1 MMKKNLSQDEVK
13 FIWSQACNELKQELS
28 DASFTTWILTNP
40 LVEMYVD
47 QDNKTHGIISA
58 LTAFHA
64 TNIRKKL
71 LAQLKKAI
79 EKALDKPIELIV
91 KVNHQV
97 KQEQKIALVEQS
109 ILNEEKKYEEIK
121 SNGST
126 QESTM
131 VSISSP
137 IITTNNEDVSQFNK
151 NIQNKRVKKYQSTQI
166 NDHNPNQTDGAIF
179 SSPLS
184 NISNDASNRKLPDPQ
199 SFSAVHHKQGGDK
212 TASKT
217 TSGQLFSQSTIQA
230 SLSDR
235 AIESSKRIGLRLTST
250 FETFAVSTSNEMA
263 YAAALAVSKKPGM
276 AYNPLF
282 FYGGVG
288 VGKTHL
294 MHAIAHN
301 ILKKNPSTKVIY
313 CTGEQFTND
322 IITAIQTKKTISF
335 KNKYRKT
342 QVLLIDDIQFLAGKT
357 AVQEEFF
364 HTFNALIQNFSQI
377 ILTSDRPPFE
387 ISLLENRL
395 RSRFEAG
402 LIIDIGQ
409 PSIELRT
416 AIVLIKAR
424 ERNITIPIDLA
435 QTIAERLNS
444 ARRIEGVLVK
454 IQSEVELKNKQLSA
468 ILIEEVLGPQKIAP
482 PPSMRVKPNLL
493 IKRVSEFYDL
503 KPILLKGKSRKRNI
517 VSARHTA
524 MYLLKRE
531 CNMSF
536 AEVGKCFSFRDHT
549 SVMHAVK
556 KVEKKLQ
563 NTSSFQRELNSLK
576 LTILGN
582 N

>member
-1 MMKKNLSQDEVK
+1 
-13 FIWSQACNELKQELS
+13 
-28 DASFTTWILTNP
+28 
-40 LVEMYVD
+40 
-47 QDNKTHGIISA
+47 
-58 LTAFHA
+58 
-64 TNIRKKL
+64 
-71 LAQLKKAI
+71 
-79 EKALDKPIELIV
+79 
-91 KVNHQV
+91 
-97 KQEQKIALVEQS
+97 
-109 ILNEEKKYEEIK
+109 
-121 SNGST
+121 
-126 QESTM
+126 
-131 VSISSP
+131 
-137 IITTNNEDVSQFNK
+137 
-151 NIQNKRVKKYQSTQI
+151 
-166 NDHNPNQTDGAIF
+166 
-179 SSPLS
+179 
-184 NISNDASNRKLPDPQ
+184 
-199 SFSAVHHKQGGDK
+199 
-212 TASKT
+212 
-217 TSGQLFSQSTIQA
+217 
-230 SLSDR
+230 
-235 AIESSKRIGLRLTST
+235 
-250 FETFAVSTSNEMA
+250 MA

-294 MHAIAHN
+294 MHGIAHN
-301 ILKKNPSTKVIY
+301 ILKKNPSTKIIY

-424 ERNITIPIDLA
+424 EKNITIPIDLA

-444 ARRIEGVLVK
+444 ARRIQGVLVK

-468 ILIEEVLGPQKIAP
+468 SLIEEVLGPQKISP
-482 PPSMRVKPNLL
+482 PPSMRVKPSHL

-503 KPILLKGKSRKRNI
+503 KPILLKGMSRKRNI
-517 VSARHTA
+517 VAARHTA

-536 AEVGKCFSFRDHT
+536 AEVGKLFSFRDHT

-556 KVEKKLQ
+556 RTEQKLK
-563 NTSSFQRELNSLK
+563 TTSFQRELNSLK